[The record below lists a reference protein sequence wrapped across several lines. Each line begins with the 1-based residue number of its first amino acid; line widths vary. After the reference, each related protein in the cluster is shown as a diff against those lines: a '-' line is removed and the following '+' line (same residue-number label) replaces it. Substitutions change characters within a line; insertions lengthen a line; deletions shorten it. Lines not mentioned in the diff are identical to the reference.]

1 MSVQPP
7 ADEQLLTAATKIAGC
22 VPAPDWTGDGQ
33 HCTTHV
39 RMHPASWPCASTLA
53 VIEPLREVLAPLYA
67 EIARANAAMLAAVD
81 GNAIIQRAHADR
93 DHYAD
98 EARRLREGITEL
110 VDDWSE
116 YLPGTEPD
124 RVYGRQK
131 VSVEYAVNALR
142 VLVPLEADGGKG

>member
-67 EIARANAAMLAAVD
+67 EIARANAAASVLAH
-81 GNAIIQRAHADR
+81 G
-93 DHYAD
+93 
-98 EARRLREGITEL
+98 
-110 VDDWSE
+110 
-116 YLPGTEPD
+116 
-124 RVYGRQK
+124 GRQ
-131 VSVEYAVNALR
+131 A
-142 VLVPLEADGGKG
+142 